1 MKEYKHPKMEIDYF
15 EDNLGLLF
23 TESGFGCMGH
33 NGGTIV
39 DPFECESAGGTYD
52 YESGQCTSYGLG

>member
-23 TESGFGCMGH
+23 TASSPECMGY
-33 NGGTIV
+33 GGEGVV
-39 DPFECESAGGTYD
+39 DPFACGSNYDWDTDSCTGTYNA
-52 YESGQCTSYGLG
+52 